1 MYRLIE
7 TLGDVCNMLAMAKER
22 KKLGKLPISAEPVE
36 KPKPHRDGIAL
47 SIWLDKELG
56 LALVRQLR
64 KTRRTK
70 TEEVSIALERW
81 LTDSGEWPPPKI
93 DE

>member
-1 MYRLIE
+1 
-7 TLGDVCNMLAMAKER
+7 MLAMAKER
-22 KKLGKLPISAEPVE
+22 KKLVKPIPAEVVE

-81 LTDSGEWPPPKI
+81 LTESGEWPPPASI
-93 DE
+93 D